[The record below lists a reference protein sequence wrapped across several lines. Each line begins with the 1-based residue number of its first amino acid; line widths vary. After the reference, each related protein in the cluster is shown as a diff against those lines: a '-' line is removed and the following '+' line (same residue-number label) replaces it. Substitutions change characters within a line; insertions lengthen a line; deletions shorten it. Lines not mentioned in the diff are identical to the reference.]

1 MVTAIGKQELIQKAL
16 SLGARGYITNLLKRT
31 NNRAN

>member
-1 MVTAIGKQELIQKAL
+1 MVTAIGKQELIQKL
-16 SLGARGYITNLLKRT
+16 YLLELEDTLQNLLKRP

>member
-1 MVTAIGKQELIQKAL
+1 MVTAIGKQELIQKL
-16 SLGARGYITNLLKRT
+16 YLLELEDILQNLLKRT